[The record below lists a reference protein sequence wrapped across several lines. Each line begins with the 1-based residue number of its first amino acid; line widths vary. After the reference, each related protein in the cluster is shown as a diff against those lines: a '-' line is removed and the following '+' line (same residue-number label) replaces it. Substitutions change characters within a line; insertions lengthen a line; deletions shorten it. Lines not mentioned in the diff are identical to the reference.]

1 VRRLLVGRANDRLV
15 SCSIPKGSDCSRAG
29 GGATEGTVIDV
40 TGTTTC
46 RLDVRLGPLAS
57 IVVGM
62 KGQCVEARQSGA
74 CREEQREKNERF
86 EAGEP
91 ASGRVS
97 GWTHT

>member
-1 VRRLLVGRANDRLV
+1 
-15 SCSIPKGSDCSRAG
+15 
-29 GGATEGTVIDV
+29 VIDV

-74 CREEQREKNERF
+74 CREE
-86 EAGEP
+86 
-91 ASGRVS
+91 
-97 GWTHT
+97 